1 MMNAS
6 ERTNRSIQEALL
18 TIPKFGNGIGLHR
31 MLALCNP
38 LASTD
43 WMKQLDAIKI
53 TGSNGKG
60 SVSVMVAS
68 VLKEL
73 GISTGLYTSP
83 HLLEFNE
90 RIMIDGQPISN
101 SELAEAVKWF
111 YRRRDEYQQ
120 HFPDDTIGAFEAFTT
135 IALYYFSKR
144 QPRALVTEGGIGGRY
159 DSTRIIAGQFVGLT
173 SLDLEHTALLG
184 NTLELIAYDK
194 ADLCPDGGMI
204 ITGVSDPDILRRL
217 RGYCA
222 LRRITLRCTIEHST
236 VHRVSFNETYMELD
250 LELDGITLS
259 GLRVGLQGVHQVTNV
274 VVAILLLQEWLKV
287 HEPTLSTEQFDNA
300 IRQGMRSLYWPG
312 RFERI
317 HQNPDVFIDV
327 GHSPDAIKSLV
338 QTVQIALADKRI
350 LLVTGVSYDK
360 EVESIVKEL
369 LSIADAVICTRAY
382 HKGSPSEEILRIV
395 QNAKPDIPTFVDATI
410 EEAMHRALE
419 YASKNNMTVLVAG
432 GLFLSMEAAHSIR
445 GSNPKDLHFF

>member
-6 ERTNRSIQEALL
+6 EQLKLNIQEALL
-18 TIPKFGNGIGLHR
+18 SIPKFGKGIGLHR
-31 MLALCNP
+31 MLAICSP

-90 RIMIDGQPISN
+90 RMVIDGQPILN
-101 SELAEAVKWF
+101 SELAEAVEWF
-111 YRRRDEYQQ
+111 YQRRDEYQRD
-120 HFPDDTIGAFEAFTT
+120 FPDDTIGAFEAFTA
-135 IALYYFSKR
+135 IALYYFSQR
-144 QPRALVTEGGIGGRY
+144 RPRALVTEGGIGGRY
-159 DSTRIIAGQFVGLT
+159 DSTRIIAGQLVGLT

-194 ADLCPDGGMI
+194 ADLCPDGGTI
-204 ITGVSDPDILRRL
+204 VTGVSDPDVLRRI

-222 LRRITLRCTIEHST
+222 LRRITLRCATEHST
-236 VHRVSFNETYMELD
+236 LHRISFNETYMELD
-250 LELDGITLS
+250 VEVGGITLP
-259 GLRVGLQGVHQVTNV
+259 GLRVGLQGVQQVTNV

-287 HEPTLSTEQFDNA
+287 HEPSLSTEQFNKA
-300 IRQGMRSLYWPG
+300 IRDGMRSLHWPG

-338 QTVQIALADKRI
+338 QTVQVALASKRI

-360 EVESIVKEL
+360 EVESIVKGL
-369 LSIADAVICTRAY
+369 LPIADTVICTRAY
-382 HKGSPSEEILRIV
+382 HKGSPAEEIHRIV
-395 QNAKPDIPTFVDATI
+395 RSTKPDVPTFVDATI
-410 EEAMHRALE
+410 EEAMQHALE

-432 GLFLSMEAAHSIR
+432 GLFLSMEAAHALR